1 MANRS
6 FILLAI
12 VAVVTALGVAWPP
25 FYTIGLCLLVLVVAL
40 IALDAVMLFAR
51 GGVEASRS
59 CAERF
64 SNGDDNEVVL
74 HIRNTGWVPLRLHVI
89 DEAPVEL
96 HRRDL
101 SFEMSLDAG
110 GERSVNYSLRPVRR
124 GRMDFGNIV
133 VVAET
138 SLRLAQ
144 RTFRCPA
151 AQQVKVYPSFM
162 MLNRMEI
169 LSVSNSL
176 VEAGIKR
183 IRRVGNNTEFEQIK
197 DYVQGDDYR
206 TINWK
211 ATARRSQLMVN
222 VYQDERSQQ
231 IYSLID
237 KGRLM
242 QQAFNGMTLLDYA
255 INAALVLSYVAIN
268 KDDKA
273 GLMTYAAQFD
283 TFVRAGRQHGHM
295 RTILENLYHQQTE
308 FGEPDYAALCKQVNR
323 YVNRRSFI
331 VMFTAFSG
339 MSDLNR
345 CLPYLKQM
353 NSRNRLL
360 IVFFDDVEMRRFI
373 DSPMEDALDYFQ
385 HVSAERYQYERRLI
399 VSTLRQ
405 NGIFSMFTTPDQL
418 IVNVVNRYLEMKSR
432 NQLT

>member
-12 VAVVTALGVAWPP
+12 VAVITGMGVAWPAL
-25 FYTIGLCLLVLVVAL
+25 YTVGLCLLVLVVAL
-40 IALDAVMLFAR
+40 IALDAAMLFAR
-51 GGVEASRS
+51 GGVEALRS

-64 SNGDDNEVVL
+64 SNGDDNEVQL
-74 HIRNTGWVPLRLHVI
+74 HIHNTGWLTLHMQVI

-101 SFEMSLDAG
+101 TFSLTLAAG
-110 GERSVNYSLRPVRR
+110 AKHAINYVLRPVRR
-124 GRMDFGNIV
+124 GLMAFGDIV
-133 VVAET
+133 VVAST
-138 SLRLAQ
+138 SLGLAQ
-144 RTFRCPA
+144 RTFRCKA
-151 AQQVKVYPSFM
+151 EQQVKVYPSFM

-211 ATARRSQLMVN
+211 ASARRHQLMVN

-242 QQAFNGMTLLDYA
+242 QQAFHGMTLLDYA

-273 GLMTYAAQFD
+273 GVMTYAAQFD
-283 TFVRAGRQHGHM
+283 TFVRASRQHGHM
-295 RTILENLYHQQTE
+295 QTILENLYHQQTE
-308 FGEPDYAALCKQVNR
+308 FGEPDYAALCKQVNH
-323 YVNRRSFI
+323 YVNRRSF
-331 VMFTAFSG
+331 VVLFTAFSG

-353 NSRNRLL
+353 NNRNRLL
-360 IVFFDDVEMRRFI
+360 IVFFDDVEMRQLI
-373 DSPMEDALDYFQ
+373 DSPMEDTLDYFH
-385 HVSAERYQYERRLI
+385 HVSAERYQFERRLI

-405 NGIFSMFTTPDQL
+405 NGIFSMLTTPDQL

>member
-1 MANRS
+1 MTNRS
-6 FILLAI
+6 FILLA
-12 VAVVTALGVAWPP
+12 VAAVMTGAGVAWPVC
-25 FYTIGLCLLVLVVAL
+25 YMAGLVVLVLVVAL
-40 IALDAVMLFAR
+40 IALDAAMLFAR
-51 GGVEASRS
+51 GGIGATRS

-64 SNGDDNEVVL
+64 SNGDDNDVLL
-74 HIRNTGWVPLRLHVI
+74 HIRNTGWLPLRVEVI

-96 HRRDL
+96 QRRDL
-101 SFEMSLDAG
+101 SFHLRLQAG
-110 GERSVNYSLRPVRR
+110 EKHSVGYRLKPVRR
-124 GRMDFGNIV
+124 GLLAFGDIIV
-133 VVAET
+133 VAT
-138 SLRLAQ
+138 TPFGLAQ
-144 RTFRCPA
+144 RTFRCRA

-169 LSVSNSL
+169 RSVSNSL
-176 VEAGIKR
+176 VEAGMKR
-183 IRRVGNNTEFEQIK
+183 IRRVGNNTEFEQIR

-211 ATARRSQLMVN
+211 ASARRHQLMVN

-242 QQAFNGMTLLDYA
+242 QQAFQGMTLLDYA

-273 GLMTYAAQFD
+273 GLMTFAAHFD
-283 TFVRAGRQHGHM
+283 TFVRASRQHGHLQ
-295 RTILENLYHQQTE
+295 TILENLYHQQTE
-308 FGEPDYAALCKQVNR
+308 FGEPDYAALCSHVNR

-331 VMFTAFSG
+331 VLFTAFSG
-339 MSDLNR
+339 MSDLHR
-345 CLPYLKQM
+345 ILPYLKQM

-360 IVFFDDVEMRRFI
+360 IVFFDDVEMRQFI
-373 DSPMEDALDYFQ
+373 DAPMTDALDYFQ

-405 NGIFSMFTTPDQL
+405 HGIFSVLTTPDQL